1 MKCLAIRSTILSN
14 HHYFTNRQKWP
25 ISHWLP
31 NILYTML
38 PPGPF
43 SILSS
48 RFLYVSGSNNHRI
61 YCKNCNPVCPAT
73 LFLWI
78 LQSVCKH
85 LSRRNPGFT
94 FLPIN
99 ILSVSV
105 SNHCATRCLIQVTVC
120 AELENRIRLSL
131 CTLHCDQF
139 NIQDALSCKS
149 RESSLFIKIGQF
161 LPKPNNGLPNF
172 TFLQQPQA
180 ALSPSLHKPLK
191 NLPTVWAPLK
201 LHAIL
206 VKDAWIL

>member
-1 MKCLAIRSTILSN
+1 MVGLCLLATVTYMKCLAIRSTILSN

-48 RFLYVSGSNNHRI
+48 RFLYVSGSNNLRI
-61 YCKNCNPVCPAT
+61 YCKNCNPVCLLP
-73 LFLWI
+73 FHLWI

-85 LSRRNPGFT
+85 LSRRNTGFT

-99 ILSVSV
+99 ILSVSR
-105 SNHCATRCLIQVTVC
+105 SNHCVTRCLMQVTVC

-131 CTLHCDQF
+131 YTLHCGQF
-139 NIQDALSCKS
+139 NFQDALSSKS
-149 RESSLFIKIGQF
+149 R
-161 LPKPNNGLPNF
+161 
-172 TFLQQPQA
+172 
-180 ALSPSLHKPLK
+180 
-191 NLPTVWAPLK
+191 
-201 LHAIL
+201 
-206 VKDAWIL
+206 